1 MRRGA
6 PISAKAMG
14 VACLAALASAS
25 ATASASADDGAAP
38 PAAEAP
44 PATPSPPA
52 AAPATA
58 APATAA
64 PASPD
69 APATAAP
76 ASPDAPPPDGAPPA
90 GAGAEAP
97 ALRFGG
103 DVAVLSLPRLVSVD
117 LLVRYKAFAGGVAF
131 EYLPPGIVKFGDKTS
146 LSWLQAAAQA
156 RYFVWKPIF
165 VGALVGYQFA
175 RADSE
180 KFGSEIDYVS
190 QGLFVGLRA
199 GVLFTL
205 KSGLALGGDLG
216 LTIPI
221 APSLSQSPEDV
232 DDSNARKA
240 ARTFGEFVMPQVS
253 LFRVGFFF

>member
-6 PISAKAMG
+6 PISAKVMG
-14 VACLAALASAS
+14 VACLATAAMFSA
-25 ATASASADDGAAP
+25 AARADDAPSAPPGPEAPPPAAPAAPAPAPDVTPTPPVDAP
-38 PAAEAP
+38 PAAPE
-44 PATPSPPA
+44 SPP
-52 AAPATA
+52 
-58 APATAA
+58 
-64 PASPD
+64 
-69 APATAAP
+69 
-76 ASPDAPPPDGAPPA
+76 PP
-90 GAGAEAP
+90 EAP

-103 DVAVLSLPRLVSVD
+103 DVAVVSLPRLVSVD

-131 EYLPPGIVKFGDKTS
+131 EYLPPGIAKFGDKTS

-205 KSGLALGGDLG
+205 KNGLALGGDLG

-221 APSLSQSPEDV
+221 APSLSQTPEDV

>member
-38 PAAEAP
+38 PVAEAP

-69 APATAAP
+69 AP
-76 ASPDAPPPDGAPPA
+76 PPDGAPPA
-90 GAGAEAP
+90 GAGPEGP